1 MIHTVFD
8 LLAATCSFG
17 LTALAYHY
25 RLRETSSHL
34 TPAYAAALILGAAV
48 GGFGLGTANLML
60 SGIPEIGRSILGA
73 LAGAILAIEIY
84 KARAGIHTSTGL
96 TFVLAF
102 PTSVAIGRIGCF
114 LTGLPDNTYGTPTSL
129 PWGVDF
135 GDAVARHPVQ
145 LYESACMAAFLA
157 AAAWLIYRR
166 NPTFLRH
173 GFYLM
178 TATYAA
184 QRFLWEFLK
193 PYATLGPLNIFQLVC
208 MCLIAYAAVMITR
221 GRNVRT

>member
-8 LLAATCSFG
+8 LIAAACSFA

-25 RLRETSSHL
+25 RLRATASHL
-34 TPAYAAALILGAAV
+34 TPAYAACLILGAGL

-60 SGIPEIGRSILGA
+60 SGIPQVGRSILGA

-84 KARAGIHTSTGL
+84 KTFAGIRTSTGIAF
-96 TFVLAF
+96 TLAF
-102 PTSVAIGRIGCF
+102 PTTVTIGRIGCF
-114 LTGLPDNTYGTPTSL
+114 LSGLPDNTYGTPTTL

-135 GDAVARHPVQ
+135 GDGILRHPVQ

-157 AAAWLIYRR
+157 VAARMIYTR

-193 PYATLGPLNIFQLVC
+193 PYARLGPLNIFQLVC
-208 MCLIAYAAVMITR
+208 AALIAYCVAMIIR
-221 GRNVRT
+221 GRQRAT